1 MHSTYMLKA
10 CQPLEPIFYKDKGG
24 KRKCMK
30 VSPYVNNSNT
40 AKNTS
45 TRTCLKQTYEYSP
58 SPPLG
63 QAFQLFCSNVNMTL
77 HTTSSAILSIQH
89 TVVDIA
95 LVHRAICG

>member
-40 AKNTS
+40 AKI
-45 TRTCLKQTYEYSP
+45 RVLEH
-58 SPPLG
+58 
-63 QAFQLFCSNVNMTL
+63 V
-77 HTTSSAILSIQH
+77 
-89 TVVDIA
+89 
-95 LVHRAICG
+95 